1 MSDSENDDE
10 ETDSYANMITCED
23 CEGNEFIPDD
33 DELADDAMHELKAL
47 NDEINQI
54 EILKNNLK

>member
-1 MSDSENDDE
+1 MYELFIENF
-10 ETDSYANMITCED
+10 S
-23 CEGNEFIPDD
+23 D